1 MLTSSPSAAKTA
13 SPAAADSAVPA
24 ERVTDMER
32 LALALLKC
40 AEKFEVE
47 AGLAMQVTPAL
58 SVEELA
64 GLAGIG
70 DYSAGLMLEYLL
82 EGGFITRRRQRFV
95 LHMPQALY
103 RLALGAKPV

>member
-1 MLTSSPSAAKTA
+1 MLTTSPFTTIVASSAP
-13 SPAAADSAVPA
+13 ADSAVPPD
-24 ERVTDMER
+24 RGTDMER

-40 AEKFEVE
+40 AERFEVE
-47 AGLAMQVTPAL
+47 AGLVMQVTPPF

-64 GLAGIG
+64 ALAGIG

-82 EGGFITRRRQRFV
+82 EGGFITRHRRRFV